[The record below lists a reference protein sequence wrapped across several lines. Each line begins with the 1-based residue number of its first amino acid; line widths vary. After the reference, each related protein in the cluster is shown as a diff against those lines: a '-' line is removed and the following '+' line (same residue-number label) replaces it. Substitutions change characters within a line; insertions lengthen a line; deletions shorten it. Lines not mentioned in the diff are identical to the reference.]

1 MIIVS
6 GMYLM
11 PQQILEK
18 GAELW
23 DKFQLLE
30 EHREIYTK
38 FLRGI
43 NQACYFVGWL
53 GIIGI
58 LFDAPLLWIEKDREK
73 LSDFKRKLCIN
84 LREALLIISIFLCVG
99 CILGIQCVDV
109 CEMEFIH
116 SVKGRSSDIPLD
128 KLRLLREYT
137 DSFQDMFK
145 NLLPVGIIMTISS
158 FVLLFMHIHMRKSK
172 KELILPKTT
181 NEN

>member
-1 MIIVS
+1 
-6 GMYLM
+6 M

-38 FLRGI
+38 FLRSI

-58 LFDAPLLWIEKDREK
+58 LLDVLLLWIEKDKEK

-84 LREALLIISIFLCVG
+84 LKEALLIISIFVCGG
-99 CILGIQCVDV
+99 CFLGIQCVDV

-116 SVKGRSSDIPLD
+116 SVKGKISDIPLD

-137 DSFQDMFK
+137 DSFQDMFN

-158 FVLLFMHIHMRKSK
+158 FVLLSIFLWMRKTEKDNHS
-172 KELILPKTT
+172 EQH
-181 NEN
+181 E